1 MPEEY
6 RNLVNRVLRDHE
18 GFTGDGHGG
27 VGDLP
32 IGDRSTARKPI
43 EKRDLREVMLA
54 ADASVDAAIE
64 AADRAE
70 NAATDVHGASL
81 IAEDLP
87 ALLADTAL
95 TYPTGT
101 VFMTRREGTSY
112 QVADPSATDYHYI
125 TSGGVKLYEAGPSFS
140 SRERLGEAISRS
152 ALDDGAAVFVA
163 GQPYVID
170 STATGMSSAMWDIG
184 IDGVRAP
191 DRPLNAYVAAFHD
204 HNSPRVIRLY
214 SSADGITWRL
224 LNPLPLEYD
233 GGVINGGNP
242 VLCYRD
248 GWFWLLV
255 SYTSIGNYDFR
266 IYKTRD
272 FSNWLGPFNC
282 NLGPTPVSSNSN
294 PAPGASVPCNE
305 VWGVDMS
312 FTPAG
317 ELHVR
322 AALPFAADIP
332 DVRGQTI
339 GNHRIYR
346 VVCTD
351 LEALTFS
358 APVLE
363 DIPSGHPSRL
373 YQSTS
378 GPLLAP
384 TFPLNHQ
391 TIRQAGDA
399 GLEMGFAERFC
410 AGFELDDLIIVPC
423 GKGGTGFIDG
433 EWTAGGAAYTGAVGR
448 IQAVIAAHPDA
459 VVEGVLWHQGER
471 DRGANTNYQADLTSL
486 ITRLRSDIPALA
498 GKPFIMGEIGRFVSP
513 GAVDVNAIMHTIA
526 GSVANTAVVSSEGL
540 TDRGDAL
547 HFNAPSYR
555 RLGTRYWD
563 AFAALRGSVGSG
575 GSPVKRIIVI
585 AGQSNAV
592 GNSTYTPP
600 SMIDASVTRTPG
612 DWLLNVKDSSQQTI
626 RVYTGPSITGPWAF
640 QEEVEN
646 TSYAIEGS
654 SIVPRRLASGNVA
667 WDLYCE
673 GHNTIPDWIAA
684 QLIMVYRGNPS
695 ASGWGAVAPTNLR
708 STRGIR
714 HGTPLNLGFEDPA
727 AAAVFER
734 FAATA
739 AGDGI
744 EINEQWKELLSGNRT
759 IVPKPGAVYYVTSS
773 TVTNLTILDSS
784 AEEFF
789 LAVLSTNVLSGI
801 NVVDNGK
808 VVGSV
813 NIGFGSGN
821 NRLIRF
827 IRREDTGRYHAE
839 SGAGRPLFAANK
851 AGTTQTVPAGAMTQ
865 ITFPNEVIDAGGH
878 FAGNGWT
885 PPAGRYLIQASIS
898 VTGVTTGQSNTLELR
913 RNGTSIRRF
922 VSSSTS
928 GDNCLT
934 VSAITTGNGTDTFT
948 LHAVFPGSGDKTISG
963 TPNVT
968 WFEGV
973 PV

>member
-6 RNLVNRVLRDHE
+6 RNLVNLILRDHQ

-70 NAATDVHGASL
+70 NAATDAHGASL

-87 ALLADTAL
+87 ALLADTAS

-255 SYTSIGNYDFR
+255 SYTSVGNYDFR

-272 FSNWLGPFNC
+272 FTSFLGPFNC
-282 NLGPTPVSSNSN
+282 NLGPTPISSNTN
-294 PAPGASVPCNE
+294 PAPGGSVPANE
-305 VWGVDMS
+305 VWGAEMV
-312 FTPAG
+312 FTPTG
-317 ELHVR
+317 EMHV
-322 AALPFAADIP
+322 FASIPYGPDIT
-332 DVRGQTI
+332 DIRGRTI
-339 GNHRIYR
+339 GNRRTYR
-346 VVCTD
+346 AKCNN
-351 LEALTFS
+351 LEALTFD
-358 APVLE
+358 APQIVL
-363 DIPSGHPSRL
+363 P
-373 YQSTS
+373 
-378 GPLLAP
+378 
-384 TFPLNHQ
+384 
-391 TIRQAGDA
+391 AGDN
-399 GLEMGFAERFC
+399 
-410 AGFELDDLIIVPC
+410 
-423 GKGGTGFIDG
+423 
-433 EWTAGGAAYTGAVGR
+433 W
-448 IQAVIAAHPDA
+448 
-459 VVEGVLWHQGER
+459 
-471 DRGANTNYQADLTSL
+471 
-486 ITRLRSDIPALA
+486 
-498 GKPFIMGEIGRFVSP
+498 
-513 GAVDVNAIMHTIA
+513 
-526 GSVANTAVVSSEGL
+526 
-540 TDRGDAL
+540 
-547 HFNAPSYR
+547 
-555 RLGTRYWD
+555 
-563 AFAALRGSVGSG
+563 
-575 GSPVKRIIVI
+575 
-585 AGQSNAV
+585 
-592 GNSTYTPP
+592 
-600 SMIDASVTRTPG
+600 SMIDPSATRTPTG
-612 DWLLNVKDSSQQTI
+612 WLLNIKDSTKQTI
-626 RVYTGPSITGPWAF
+626 RVYAGTNIEGPWTF
-640 QEEVEN
+640 QEEVAN
-646 TSYAIEGS
+646 SSYAIEGS
-654 SIVPRRLASGNVA
+654 SIVPRRLSDGSVA
-667 WDLYCE
+667 WDMYVE
-673 GHNTIPDWIAA
+673 GHNTLPDWIAA
-684 QLIMVYRGNPS
+684 QQIMVYRGDTS
-695 ASGWGAVAPTNLR
+695 AAGWGAKTPVFLR

-727 AAAVFER
+727 AFHAFQRVAA
-734 FAATA
+734 AA
-739 AGDGI
+739 AGGAV
-744 EINEQWKELLSGNRT
+744 ETNEQWNELMSGNRS
-759 IVPKPGAVYYVTSS
+759 IVPNPGAVYYVTGSA
-773 TVTNLTILDSS
+773 VTNLTILDSS
-784 AEEFF
+784 AEDFF

-808 VVGSV
+808 VVGRV

-851 AGTTQTVPAGAMTQ
+851 DGTTQTVPAGAMTQ

-878 FAGNGWT
+878 FASNGWT

-898 VTGVTTGQSNTLELR
+898 VTGVTTGLSNTLELQ

-928 GDNCLT
+928 GANCLT

-948 LHAVFPGSGDKTISG
+948 LHAEFPGSGDKTISG